1 MTLRKLAFFDIDG
14 VLADDRWRR
23 PLLPPVHCTDSAAYD
38 AYHADLDKDR
48 PANLDL
54 WVAAG
59 KERERVFL
67 TARPEHLRDRT
78 REWLTEHVPESDGS
92 MLLMRPKGNPD
103 KSPVMKHKV
112 IAAFLDRRQACG
124 TDTDPAF
131 HIYDDR
137 ADVLRA
143 VRTRFPQCVAWQ
155 VPLDKSPPKAGPRD
169 GRVSV
174 PTILRDMA
182 ATFEERNAV
191 YGNAHDRVARIH
203 DAIWPDGVPSDL
215 PGSPQWHVFEILMGK
230 LARFAETGLT
240 HRDSIRDMA
249 VYCAI
254 IEHLISKENDQ

>member
-1 MTLRKLAFFDIDG
+1 MSRKLAFFDIDG

-48 PANLDL
+48 PINLDL
-54 WVAAG
+54 WTAAG
-59 KERERVFL
+59 RDRERVFL
-67 TARPEHLRDRT
+67 TARPDRLRDRT
-78 REWLTEHVPESDGS
+78 RSWLSSHVPASDGA
-92 MLLMRPKGNPD
+92 MLLMRPEGNKQ
-103 KSPVMKHKV
+103 KSPVMKQKV
-112 IAAFLDRRQACG
+112 IADFLQRLKDCG
-124 TDTDPAF
+124 TNADMAF

-143 VRTRFPQCVAWQ
+143 IRTRFPQAVAWQ
-155 VPLDKSPPKAGPRD
+155 VPLDKSPPRD

-174 PTILRDMA
+174 PTILRDMV

-203 DAIWPDGVPSDL
+203 AAIWPDGVPSDL

-254 IEHLISKENDQ
+254 IEHLISKENGQ